1 MTVAKEPGRRGERE
15 VSRKPP
21 CREGRIASAEPVCSC
36 AFSICI
42 LHARP
47 RVQRAPGFPCALY
60 FSGGSKMTQT
70 SGALRR
76 EIEGPCRPTTSSRR
90 TPGPITT
97 GLCCCAKAFD
107 ASAEALAKAEQHLPK
122 RATRRMGPG
131 VRRDDGRR
139 SRCYPNSYSP
149 RSNLDVIFQYS
160 TSRHGVIAKTR
171 PFGLRYQLV
180 MPLWVHT
187 MRACMAS
194 TSRL

>member
-1 MTVAKEPGRRGERE
+1 MK
-15 VSRKPP
+15 
-21 CREGRIASAEPVCSC
+21 
-36 AFSICI
+36 
-42 LHARP
+42 
-47 RVQRAPGFPCALY
+47 
-60 FSGGSKMTQT
+60 QT

-97 GLCCCAKAFD
+97 GLCCCAKAF
-107 ASAEALAKAEQHLPK
+107 EQHLPK

-149 RSNLDVIFQYS
+149 LSNPDVIFQYS

-194 TSRL
+194 TLRL